1 MAKQQTRTQQRP
13 APAAAQFKEESTDT
27 LPAINAPRLPYHP
40 AIEQRFGL
48 DKSAWKVLVES
59 TWPSARTPDSVILAL
74 SYCKAR
80 NLDPFKRPVHIVPI
94 TVKKTIDGKDAWVE
108 IETVWPAISE
118 TRTTAFRT
126 KDYAGM
132 DPPTFGPTKTF
143 HLMDQEKSGSNYVD
157 VPIDIDAPEWCQVT
171 VHRLVGGVARPFPGP
186 RVYWQEF
193 YAPRNRFVTAP
204 NEQWKRKPSYML
216 EKCAEATSLRRA
228 FPEEYGDAYAIEE
241 LGSLGHL
248 RTVGGSATFG
258 AGATEP
264 ERKPTPEPRRGDF
277 EQTNKPAKAAAA
289 GAQEE
294 PPPAED
300 PRGDAPQTPQENGT
314 APAESEAGRGPHAGA
329 HAGESDPAAGDPA
342 RVPEGTIGQDAV
354 IAWIEKAIDDAPDV
368 AAVDRIMEANA
379 DKIAKIG
386 DLKRSALLKRA
397 DDMKRMVA

>member
-1 MAKQQTRTQQRP
+1 MAKAQTTTRQQQKP
-13 APAAAQFKEESTDT
+13 APAAAPLKEESTDN

-59 TWPSARTPDSVILAL
+59 TWPNARTPDSVILAL

-94 TVKKTIDGKDAWVE
+94 TVKKTINGKDEWVE

-132 DPPTFGPTKTF
+132 DPPEFGPVKKFTF
-143 HLMDQEKSGSNYVD
+143 FDQKKEGQQYID
-157 VPIDIDAPEWCQVT
+157 VPVDFEAPEWCQIT
-171 VHRLVGGVARPFPGP
+171 VHRLVDGIARPYPGP
-186 RVYWQEF
+186 RCLWAEF

-204 NEQWKRKPSYML
+204 NEQWKRKPSYMI
-216 EKCAEATSLRRA
+216 EKCAEATALRRA
-228 FPEEYGDAYAIEE
+228 FPEEYGDKYAIEE

-248 RTVGGSATFG
+248 KTVGGAATFG
-258 AGATEP
+258 AGEPEP
-264 ERKPTPEPRRGDF
+264 ERKPEPKRGDF
-277 EQTNKPAKAAAA
+277 QQNNKPAKAAAA

-300 PRGDAPQTPQENGT
+300 PRGDAPLNKTSDQP
-314 APAESEAGRGPHAGA
+314 GPNDAQPGA
-329 HAGESDPAAGDPA
+329 DDDGKQAQADNAGDGGSSA
-342 RVPEGTIGQDAV
+342 RVPDSVLGQDAI
-354 IAWIEKAIDDAPDV
+354 IAWLEKAIDACETV
-368 AAVDRIMEANA
+368 AAVEAIEQANA
-379 DKIAKIG
+379 DKIAKLG
-386 DLKRSALLKRA
+386 DLKRSALMKRA
-397 DDMKRMVA
+397 DDQKRMLA

>member
-13 APAAAQFKEESTDT
+13 APAQLKEESTDN

-40 AIEQRFGL
+40 AIETRFGL

-143 HLMDQEKSGSNYVD
+143 RLMDQEKSGSNYVD

-277 EQTNKPAKAAAA
+277 EQTKAAAA

-300 PRGDAPQTPQENGT
+300 PRGDAPQTSDEKVT
-314 APAESEAGRGPHAGA
+314 SAERNDAQ
-329 HAGESDPAAGDPA
+329 PAASDPA
-342 RVPEGTIGQDAV
+342 RVPEGTMGQDAV

-379 DKIAKIG
+379 DKIAKFG

-397 DDMKRMVA
+397 DDMKRMVEA